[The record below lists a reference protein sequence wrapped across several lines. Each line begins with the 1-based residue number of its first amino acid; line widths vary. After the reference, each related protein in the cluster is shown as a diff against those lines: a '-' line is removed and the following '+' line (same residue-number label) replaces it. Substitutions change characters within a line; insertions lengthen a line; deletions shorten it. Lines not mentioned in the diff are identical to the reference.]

1 MLGGAG
7 DEMRTLLL
15 TILILA
21 TAPAFAQQ
29 IEHAPTVDQ
38 CQADQRL
45 WLSRLEDDKDKLMDV
60 TDGVLTKWAKEMR
73 SCEAVDQ
80 TNHNRY
86 YNTRAEIGAEQYI
99 RLSDFVVRHNLWD
112 KFVEEDAAGQR

>member
-1 MLGGAG
+1 
-7 DEMRTLLL
+7 MRTLAI

-45 WLSRLEDDKDKLMDV
+45 WLHRMEDTNDKLNDV
-60 TDGVLTKWAKEMR
+60 TAYTLLGWSKEMQA
-73 SCEAVDQ
+73 CDAVDHA
-80 TNHNRY
+80 NSFLY
-86 YNTRAEIGAEQYI
+86 LNTKAEIWAEKYK
-99 RLSDFVVRHNLWD
+99 RLADFVDRHNLWE
-112 KFVEEDAAGQR
+112 KFIEEDAAGQR

>member
-1 MLGGAG
+1 
-7 DEMRTLLL
+7 MRAIAI

-45 WLSRLEDDKDKLMDV
+45 WLFPNGR
-60 TDGVLTKWAKEMR
+60 
-73 SCEAVDQ
+73 Q
-80 TNHNRY
+80 
-86 YNTRAEIGAEQYI
+86 
-99 RLSDFVVRHNLWD
+99 
-112 KFVEEDAAGQR
+112 QR